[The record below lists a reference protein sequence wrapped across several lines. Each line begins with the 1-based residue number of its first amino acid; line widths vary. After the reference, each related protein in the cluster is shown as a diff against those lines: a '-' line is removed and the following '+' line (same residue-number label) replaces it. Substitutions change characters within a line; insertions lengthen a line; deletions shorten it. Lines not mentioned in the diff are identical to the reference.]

1 LAERPVDVGD
11 VAQSESDRIGVERA
25 VGKRQL
31 LGIAGRPGEAAQQA
45 AIDGAVTAYAQHGGV
60 DVAYRD
66 VSALAALLLHA
77 LQEPKGDVAGT
88 ASHVEQLLARPRV
101 HDIDQRVLPKA
112 MHAA

>member
-1 LAERPVDVGD
+1 NVIDTADRCRGDLAEFQAVVAAARLQNAIRLAERPVDVGD

-60 DVAYRD
+60 DVAYGDIGGRTLP
-66 VSALAALLLHA
+66 AL
-77 LQEPKGDVAGT
+77 
-88 ASHVEQLLARPRV
+88 
-101 HDIDQRVLPKA
+101 
-112 MHAA
+112 